1 MLQISFCKFI
11 FISLRMWKGEFIM
24 ATTLRTPFNETQMYL
39 LSMFEH
45 NRTKSQLDK
54 LKMAMCEFYFKEVEN
69 EVKKACEEKHITV
82 ADTDA
87 FAAKNLHTT
96 YK

>member
-1 MLQISFCKFI
+1 MP
-11 FISLRMWKGEFIM
+11 
-24 ATTLRTPFNETQMYL
+24 PFRHQTN
-39 LSMFEH
+39 
-45 NRTKSQLDK
+45 
-54 LKMAMCEFYFKEVEN
+54 FKEVEN